1 MHYTYL
7 HKTNKM
13 LLGKFSAVLRRFFR
27 QLITVIYCI
36 AFSYG
41 YLNVLKVTQKHKK
54 LRPIILNQFLY
65 LVTYFYFNLGVFLFH
80 SKDLGLPFIIVTDY
94 SSKHKTKNKQIKS

>member
-27 QLITVIYCI
+27 QLITVIYCLV
-36 AFSYG
+36 FSYG
-41 YLNVLKVTQKHKK
+41 YFNVLKVTQKHKK
-54 LRPIILNQFLY
+54 LRPIILNQFYILWRI
-65 LVTYFYFNLGVFLFH
+65 FRFL
-80 SKDLGLPFIIVTDY
+80 DLGLTFIIVTDY
-94 SSKHKTKNKQIKS
+94 SSKHKT